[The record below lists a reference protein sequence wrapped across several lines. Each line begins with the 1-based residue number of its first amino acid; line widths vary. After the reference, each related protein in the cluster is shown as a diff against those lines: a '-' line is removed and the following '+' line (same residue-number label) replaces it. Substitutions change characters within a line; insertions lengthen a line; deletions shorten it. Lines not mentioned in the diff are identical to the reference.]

1 MSYQSTGGNLIGKFK
16 VKSHARERFKERKGE
31 IRIGNKKIKNMNK
44 HQLNQLII
52 KSLRNKREKIIEQD
66 DGSLVIITKDFSAI
80 VVPSF
85 YNHVVTILPE

>member
-1 MSYQSTGGNLIGKFK
+1 MSYHSTGRSLVGKFK

-31 IRIGNKKIKNMNK
+31 IVIGNKKIKNMNK

-52 KSLRNKREKIIEQD
+52 KSLRNRREKIIEQD

-85 YNHVVTILPE
+85 YNHVVTILP